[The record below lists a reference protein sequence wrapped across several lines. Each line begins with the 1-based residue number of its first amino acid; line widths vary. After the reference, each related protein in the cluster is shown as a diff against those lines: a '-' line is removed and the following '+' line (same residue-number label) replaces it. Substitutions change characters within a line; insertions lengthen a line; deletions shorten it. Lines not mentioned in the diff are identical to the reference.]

1 MADERAG
8 LFRDAQADLDQVN
21 DPALKGYALAERY
34 LSPRARRVPT
44 KQLVGWLED
53 YGDLPVADRIYR
65 LAVKRSTK
73 KVRRHHHTVLLAG
86 VPNIPVPG
94 PPAPRPAA
102 GHPDVAPPH

>member
-21 DPALKGYALAERY
+21 DPTLKGYALAERY

-73 KVRRHHHTVLLAG
+73 KVRPHHHTLLGAVLH
-86 VPNIPVPG
+86 NIPFPR
-94 PPAPRPAA
+94 PPAP
-102 GHPDVAPPH
+102 PPGG

>member
-65 LAVKRSTK
+65 LTVKRSTK
-73 KVRRHHHTVLLAG
+73 KVRRHHHTGLLA
-86 VPNIPVPG
+86 VRPHIPVP
-94 PPAPRPAA
+94 RP
-102 GHPDVAPPH
+102 PPHPPGGGAH